1 MVARTPSVQRRGVD
15 PVTLRGARGSAPR
28 LCDPVTRRPFGSG
41 GCFAGDAHSCVE
53 ARRLVDRDGRLD
65 PGLAVHRRTQH
76 RHRPAPGQGGPAA
89 GGRGIA
95 DHGAGGTGPCP
106 AHRRLDARPR
116 GARTPLGRAPQR
128 DRGDLLPRSQRRRN
142 RRTAR
147 HPGGNGEVAVPQRVE
162 ASSTVVGG
170 TFSRPQG
177 SCLMDTTKEPRHHP
191 GLLGAYVLDVLDP
204 EERRQIDEHLAGCAE
219 CRAELAELEA
229 VKDVLDELPPEALM
243 HGPPDADLVLQK
255 TLRQMRSESTAQD
268 RRGWSMAVAA
278 AAIVVAVALGAG
290 VAIGRGTNGTIQG
303 GGANPQPSVITVNP
317 PGSPLPSGTRSG
329 KTTDPTT
336 GATIDA
342 TVV

>member
-1 MVARTPSVQRRGVD
+1 
-15 PVTLRGARGSAPR
+15 
-28 LCDPVTRRPFGSG
+28 
-41 GCFAGDAHSCVE
+41 
-53 ARRLVDRDGRLD
+53 
-65 PGLAVHRRTQH
+65 
-76 RHRPAPGQGGPAA
+76 
-89 GGRGIA
+89 
-95 DHGAGGTGPCP
+95 
-106 AHRRLDARPR
+106 
-116 GARTPLGRAPQR
+116 
-128 DRGDLLPRSQRRRN
+128 
-142 RRTAR
+142 
-147 HPGGNGEVAVPQRVE
+147 
-162 ASSTVVGG
+162 
-170 TFSRPQG
+170 
-177 SCLMDTTKEPRHHP
+177 MDTTKEPRHDP

-204 EERRQIDEHLAGCAE
+204 EERRQIEQHLAGCAE

-342 TVV
+342 TVVPAAGWVRVNALVGGIPVGENCRLVVVGRNNPNGEIAGGWIVSAKGAKDGTPLNGSAAVPPGEVTAIKVVNTAGKTFATLNL